1 MTNSNKLMCTAGE
14 NCPENLLKLKDTTLI
29 SEWIGFFV
37 AEAFKVSGGRYPLT
51 MYCVFYYDPLGQSE
65 PITSQCGMAC
75 AMHAQSLPPP
85 PTPPPHCHKPPHLR
99 LSESLHSGTSF
110 DL

>member
-51 MYCVFYYDPLGQSE
+51 MYCVFYYRKSRNFRVENISWGKFS
-65 PITSQCGMAC
+65 C
-75 AMHAQSLPPP
+75 
-85 PTPPPHCHKPPHLR
+85 
-99 LSESLHSGTSF
+99 
-110 DL
+110 